1 MFSLT
6 KQVFMVLLSFSSSL
20 ATECLSLN
28 NELSMIRSSHQRCSI
43 WKVFLE
49 ISQNL
54 QKNRPQACNFVIKET
69 LAQVFPVNF
78 AKFLR
83 TRFYRTPPDD
93 CFCMVRPTLTDV
105 NCTEI
110 KCYPLVISLDKCN
123 GSYPKICVPK
133 KNKRHRCI

>member
-6 KQVFMVLLSFSSSL
+6 KQVFMVLQSFSSSL

-28 NELSMIRSSHQRCSI
+28 DELSMIRSSHQRCCI
-43 WKVFLE
+43 RKVFLE
-49 ISQNL
+49 MSLNL

-83 TRFYRTPPDD
+83 TPFYRTLLDD

-105 NCTEI
+105 NCIET
-110 KCYPLVISLDKCN
+110 KYCPLVISLGKCN

-133 KNKRHRCI
+133 KNERHRCI

>member
-1 MFSLT
+1 MFSLP
-6 KQVFMVLLSFSSSL
+6 KQVFMVLQSFSSSL

-28 NELSMIRSSHQRCSI
+28 DELSLIRSSHQRCCI
-43 WKVFLE
+43 RKVFLE

-83 TRFYRTPPDD
+83 TPFYRTPLDD
-93 CFCMVRPTLTDV
+93 YFCMVRPTLTDV
-105 NCTEI
+105 NCIET
-110 KCYPLVISLDKCN
+110 KYCPLVISLDKCN

-133 KNKRHRCI
+133 KNERHRCI